1 LAVPATGRQ
10 GKHPEIVMTLQIGLF
25 DDDTAAGNRVVMQC
39 PQQGVCVAQLLAAAS
54 AVSRQISVAGLATK
68 AATKTQAAS
77 PPYVINLCKNRLQF
91 VVGFCAALIAGCTS
105 LLPANRQLHTIA
117 ELIDRYPG
125 SLILVDDDSSEFNGF
140 ACVDISS
147 ISLAAIAS
155 SQTQAVA
162 AMPMIPAEHIAA
174 IVFTSGSSG
183 QPTAIAKP
191 WRTFVGTAQLLAQR
205 FAQSQPAA
213 IVATVPPQ
221 HMYGLETT
229 VMMALHGGV
238 TVHSGQPFFADDIR
252 AALEQ
257 INGPRLLVTTPVH
270 LSALLASATQ
280 LAPLA
285 GLISATAPLHQEQ
298 AALAEAQ
305 LGCQVA
311 EIFGCSEA
319 GSFATRRSC
328 LQQQWT
334 MLEGMTIHQQ
344 AGQHVTPPVAEV
356 RGLHLLAAVPLEDQ
370 LQLISESQ
378 FSYIGRSSDMLN
390 VAGKRGSL
398 ADLSHKLRLL
408 DGVDDG
414 VFFLPDN
421 DGVANQRPAALVV
434 SRLTRHQI
442 LSALAQ
448 SIDPVFLPRP
458 LKIVAEIPRNE
469 VGKIPRQLLQQHLT
483 Q

>member
-1 LAVPATGRQ
+1 
-10 GKHPEIVMTLQIGLF
+10 MSLQIGLF
-25 DDDTAAGNRVVMQC
+25 DDDTAASNRIVMQC
-39 PQQGVCVAQLLAAAS
+39 PQYGVSYSQLITAANG
-54 AVSRQISVAGLATK
+54 VSRQLT
-68 AATKTQAAS
+68 AARIASDSQANTPA
-77 PPYVINLCKNRLQF
+77 YVINLCKNRLQF
-91 VVGFCAALIAGCTS
+91 VVGFCAALIAGATS
-105 LLPANRQLHTIA
+105 LLPANRQFQTIA
-117 ELIDRYPG
+117 ALIDRYPD
-125 SLILVDDDSSEFNGF
+125 SLILLDDNSSEFSDF
-140 ACVDISS
+140 ACLDISS
-147 ISLAAIAS
+147 MSNAAIAS
-155 SQTQAVA
+155 GQSQAVTA
-162 AMPMIPAEHIAA
+162 IPMIPAEHIAA

-205 FAQSQPAA
+205 FAQSQPAS

-229 VMMALHGGV
+229 VIMALHGGV
-238 TVHSGQPFFADDIR
+238 TVHSGQPFYAEDIR
-252 AALEQ
+252 TALEQ

-270 LSALLASATQ
+270 LATLLASATQ

-285 GLISATAPLHQEQ
+285 GIISATAPLPAKQ
-298 AALAEAQ
+298 AALAETR

-328 LQQQWT
+328 LPQPWT

-344 AGQHVTPPVAEV
+344 PGQSSAEPLAEV
-356 RGLHLLAAVPLEDQ
+356 RGNHLLAAVPLQDQ
-370 LQLISESQ
+370 LQLVSDRQ
-378 FSYIGRSSDMLN
+378 FHYIGRSSDMLN

-398 ADLSHKLRLL
+398 ADLSHQLRQL
-408 DGVDDG
+408 DGVQDG

-421 DGVANQRPAALVV
+421 DGIANQRPAALVV
-434 SRLTRHQI
+434 TALTRHQV

-448 SIDPVFLPRP
+448 RIDPVFLPRP

-469 VGKIPRQLLQQHLT
+469 VGKIPRQLLQQQLK